1 MTSITIRP
9 KEKIFTMHLPSALQ
23 DLSLLQWIKRYF
35 DMHYGG
41 VEYNAV
47 ERRGGFSF
55 AAKEN
60 TAGNAK

>member
-1 MTSITIRP
+1 MHAQPHTSL
-9 KEKIFTMHLPSALQ
+9 FWM
-23 DLSLLQWIKRYF
+23 QWIKRYF

-60 TAGNAK
+60 TGANAK